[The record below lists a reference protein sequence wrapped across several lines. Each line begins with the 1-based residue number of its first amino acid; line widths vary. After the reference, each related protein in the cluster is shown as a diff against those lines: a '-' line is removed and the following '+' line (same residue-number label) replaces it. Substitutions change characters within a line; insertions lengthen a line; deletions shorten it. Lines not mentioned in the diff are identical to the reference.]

1 MTAEAEPDKE
11 VLEPNALTWEAI
23 PAPPD
28 KADPV
33 ARASRYPP
41 IRWAASPDDSAL
53 CNRCIYDCIVHM
65 SKKKQ
70 RQTFTK
76 YSENTYGAAPLERSA
91 M

>member
-1 MTAEAEPDKE
+1 
-11 VLEPNALTWEAI
+11 VLELNVLTWEAI

-41 IRWAASPDDSAL
+41 IRRAASPDDSAL
-53 CNRCIYDCIVHM
+53 CNRLYRYDCIVHV

-76 YSENTYGAAPLERSA
+76 YSENTYGAAPLERSV